1 MEKRKSRHPI
11 PPKRQLRIFTARMI
25 GLCSFAVIELVVLFS
40 LMSAGRVTQRELQT
54 QVNMAQISESV
65 QSAFTP
71 TPAPSPIVFDAKEE
85 LIQAV
90 ITSDYVRGTR
100 AEMYLVEAAAA
111 PYCTYENLSLMARIL
126 ERETGIDWP
135 DNAVLMIGEV
145 VMNRVNSPL
154 FPDTV
159 RDVLYQ
165 TGPVQYAPVYA
176 SDWDFMPSERY
187 VRLAWRALEGERP
200 LNDPDVI
207 WQALFPQGSEIVAFY
222 TDPILGTTT
231 YFCK

>member
-1 MEKRKSRHPI
+1 MTKSKHPI
-11 PPKRQLRIFTARMI
+11 PPKRQRRRFVIRAIITCLLAAI
-25 GLCSFAVIELVVLFS
+25 GTKALFS
-40 LMSAGRVTQRELQT
+40 LTVIPTRAEEQATQQEQQSLASARTVID
-54 QVNMAQISESV
+54 V
-65 QSAFTP
+65 
-71 TPAPSPIVFDAKEE
+71 DAKEE

-100 AEMYLVEAAAA
+100 AEMYLAEAAAT
-111 PYCTYENLSLMARIL
+111 PHCTYENLSLMARIL

-159 RDVLYQ
+159 KDVLYQ

-176 SDWDFMPSERY
+176 GDWDFTPSERY
-187 VRLAWRALEGERP
+187 VRLAWRVLEGERP